1 MLIPLEVTYRD
12 GFKVSCTAEFP
23 DLCEFERKFDRSVL
37 KLGAELKLSD
47 FGFLA
52 WHALKRTN
60 VVFTEYDEWV
70 TTVSMVSAVADDSD
84 EEPIVPLA

>member
-12 GFKVSCTAEFP
+12 GAKIKTTAEFP
-23 DLCEFERKFDRSVL
+23 DFCEFERVFDRSVL
-37 KLGAELKLSD
+37 KLTETMKLSD

-60 VVFTEYDEWV
+60 VVFVDYDDWKK
-70 TTVSMVSAVADDSD
+70 TVSVVSVESDDEGS
-84 EEPIVPLA
+84 EIRPLD